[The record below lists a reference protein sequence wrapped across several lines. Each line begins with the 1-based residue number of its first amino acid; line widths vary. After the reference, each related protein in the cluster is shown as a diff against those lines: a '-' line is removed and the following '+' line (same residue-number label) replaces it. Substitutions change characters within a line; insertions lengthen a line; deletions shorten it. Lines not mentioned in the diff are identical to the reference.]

1 MASQTPSEILER
13 IGVARIAFDK
23 GEAGSREALIDY
35 SRALIASLEIPSEF
49 MQRTFWAEPAQSAI
63 IRIAVDTKLF
73 QHLQEAGSAGLSPSA
88 LSEKTGI
95 DLVLLQRFTS
105 HLVAMNLIAFH
116 DGVLLATK
124 LSNGL
129 AADNYQQS
137 IGFCYDASRPS
148 FNGFPEYFKKNGY
161 KPPTTSGTDGP
172 FQSAHQTENPFFDW
186 LVASPPYLD
195 YFSSFM
201 SAYRAGKPDW
211 FDFYPVESHMFEGF
225 DSSISDTLLVDV
237 GGGRGHDLATFA
249 KRYPSHP
256 GKIILQ
262 DREPVIASVVES
274 GVEKSFEAQAHDF
287 FTPQPIKCARAYSL
301 HSILHDWSDEES
313 VKIIENL
320 IPALKRGYSRVL
332 FNEIV
337 VSEENPTLAA
347 SNMDMMMLAHLNVSE
362 RTEDQWKV
370 LLGKGGLKIVKV
382 HTCPGVA
389 ESLIE
394 AELV

>member
-1 MASQTPSEILER
+1 MASKNPSEILDR
-13 IGVARIAFDK
+13 IGVVRIAFDN
-23 GEAGSREALIDY
+23 GEAGLREALIDY
-35 SRALIASLEIPSEF
+35 SQALIASLEIPSEF
-49 MQRTFWAEPAQSAI
+49 IQLS
-63 IRIAVDTKLF
+63 TKY
-73 QHLQEAGSAGLSPSA
+73 
-88 LSEKTGI
+88 
-95 DLVLLQRFTS
+95 R
-105 HLVAMNLIAFH
+105 
-116 DGVLLATK
+116 
-124 LSNGL
+124 
-129 AADNYQQS
+129 
-137 IGFCYDASRPS
+137 FCYDASRPS

-161 KPPTTSGTDGP
+161 KPPATSGTDGP
-172 FQSAHQTENPFFDW
+172 FQSAHQTASPFFDW

-211 FDFYPVESHMFEGF
+211 FDFYHVENRMVEGF
-225 DSSISDTLLVDV
+225 DPSIGDTLLVDV

-249 KRYPSHP
+249 TRYPSHP

-262 DREPVIASVVES
+262 DREPIIASVVDSNGSES
-274 GVEKSFEAQAHDF
+274 PFEAQALDF
-287 FTPQPIKCARAYSL
+287 FTPQPIKHARAYSL
-301 HSILHDWSDEES
+301 HSILHDWGDDES

-362 RTEDQWKV
+362 RTEDQWRK
-370 LLGKGGLKIVKV
+370 LLAKGGLKIIKV